1 MCGRSSLTAT
11 EQELETRFNASFY
24 SEELERYRPIPNF
37 NIAPT
42 SYCPVLVNDS
52 LVHFRVFRWGLLPI
66 WAKSEKEASKMIN
79 IRMETILEKSVFRK
93 FLKDKRCIVPLD
105 GFYEWKVENKK
116 KIPYRV
122 IVKDQSIFAV
132 AGLWST
138 WQYGSTLLET
148 FTILTLPANSFMAQI
163 HDRMPAILTP
173 ENESY
178 WLDNSLSTDEYL
190 QLLKTY
196 PSDLMDM
203 YRVSDK
209 VNSVK
214 NNDKDLIER
223 IVTSDNSPLHNS
235 SPISR
240 QLTIFDESL

>member
-1 MCGRSSLTAT
+1 MCGRASLNAT
-11 EQELETRFNASFY
+11 EQELENRFNASFHL
-24 SEELERYRPIPNF
+24 EELERYRPIPNF

-42 SYCPVLVNDS
+42 DYCPVLIKDS
-52 LVHFRVFRWGLLPI
+52 SIHFRIFRWGLLPN

-79 IRMETILEKSVFRK
+79 IRTETIREKPAFRK

-105 GFYEWKVENKK
+105 GFYEWKAENNK
-116 KIPYRV
+116 KIPYRI
-122 IVKDQSIFAV
+122 IVKNHSIFAV
-132 AGLWST
+132 AGLWSA
-138 WQYGSTLLET
+138 WQHGSTLLET

-173 ENESY
+173 ENESL

-190 QLLKTY
+190 QVLKTY

-203 YRVSDK
+203 YRVSDR

-214 NNDKDLIER
+214 NNDKDLIKR
-223 IVTSDNSPLHNS
+223 IVTSDNSPLHTS

-240 QLTIFDESL
+240 QLTIFD